1 MLADA
6 DHYYASLTNCC
17 TLLTRYRSLLQS
29 APSAAEALHQNFKQK
44 KGKLT
49 EKTKASVMDRY
60 GNAAEAAPDSELL
73 MGQTERCDSS
83 TGIYIPDGLE

>member
-1 MLADA
+1 MLT
-6 DHYYASLTNCC
+6 HYC
-17 TLLTRYRSLLQS
+17 SLLQS

-73 MGQTERCDSS
+73 MGQTERCEFC
-83 TGIYIPDGLE
+83 TELYPGRH